1 MRRLA
6 AVGCVL
12 VLLSAA
18 CSDDGEST
26 PSSTSTTTQAPAS
39 STTVA
44 TTLAPTTLA
53 PTTTVGPDEG
63 CTADA
68 TEMRTLVDET
78 RPTPATQNAEELP
91 SRTIDVW
98 IDRPT
103 IEGPWPLIVFSHGL
117 TGHPLSHVTHR
128 RELAAQCF
136 VVVAPAF
143 PLTNNDVPNAF
154 LNAGDT
160 AGQVGDVSLL
170 IDEMLADDALAPFID
185 PGRIGALGHSL
196 GGLTTAGAALSP
208 DGDQRISA
216 AVVISAGFGDV
227 RDDVAVMVLHGD
239 ADNVIAVDSSITS
252 YAFVDGRGIFVTLL
266 GGDHIAGIIDGE
278 SIYGPVVRGLTGAFF
293 AHELD
298 NGSAPIDAVPEL
310 RLDLATIE
318 ARTADGPLDDW
329 AEYFGV

>member
-1 MRRLA
+1 
-6 AVGCVL
+6 
-12 VLLSAA
+12 
-18 CSDDGEST
+18 
-26 PSSTSTTTQAPAS
+26 
-39 STTVA
+39 
-44 TTLAPTTLA
+44 
-53 PTTTVGPDEG
+53 
-63 CTADA
+63 
-68 TEMRTLVDET
+68 
-78 RPTPATQNAEELP
+78 
-91 SRTIDVW
+91 
-98 IDRPT
+98 
-103 IEGPWPLIVFSHGL
+103 
-117 TGHPLSHVTHR
+117 VTHR

>member
-1 MRRLA
+1 MRRLV

-12 VLLSAA
+12 VLSIAA

-26 PSSTSTTTQAPAS
+26 SAQGSSTSTTQAPAS

-53 PTTTVGPDEG
+53 PTTLAPTTTIEDDEG

-78 RPTPATQNAEELP
+78 RPTPATQDADELP

-103 IEGPWPLIVFSHGL
+103 TEGPWPLIVFSHGL
-117 TGHPLSHVTHR
+117 TGHPLSHMTHR

-143 PLTNNDVPNAF
+143 PLTNTDVPNAF
-154 LNAGDT
+154 MNAGDT
-160 AGQVGDVSLL
+160 AGQVGDVSFL

-196 GGLTTAGAALSP
+196 GGLTTAGAALSA

-216 AVVISAGFGDV
+216 AVVISATCETMS
-227 RDDVAVMVLHGD
+227 R
-239 ADNVIAVDSSITS
+239 SWCS
-252 YAFVDGRGIFVTLL
+252 
-266 GGDHIAGIIDGE
+266 
-278 SIYGPVVRGLTGAFF
+278 
-293 AHELD
+293 
-298 NGSAPIDAVPEL
+298 
-310 RLDLATIE
+310 
-318 ARTADGPLDDW
+318 TAMPTT
-329 AEYFGV
+329 